1 MLENSHLPQTLLA
14 KALTALTP
22 CFGHR
27 TNLERAT
34 ESLPSSSPRIHQYP
48 RHSEYNPQMYQ
59 KQYEDDVDVDDEP
72 EDQ

>member
-1 MLENSHLPQTLLA
+1 ML
-14 KALTALTP
+14 LTEAVTVLTP

-34 ESLPSSSPRIHQYP
+34 ESFPSSSAGIHQYP
-48 RHSEYNPQMYQ
+48 RHSEYNPQTYQ
-59 KQYEDDVDVDDEP
+59 KQYEDDVEIDDEP